1 MSEANDS
8 DFGGTEKDLEGQ
20 MVTRKVQDG
29 GRINFPKEYLEYSDV
44 DTGDRVFI
52 IVENGGLKVVEAN
65 AKRLAATGVAEG
77 MKMIF
82 GSSEGEN

>member
-1 MSEANDS
+1 MSGANDN

-29 GRINFPKEYLEYSDV
+29 GRINFPEDYLDHSGV

-52 IVENGGLKVVEAN
+52 IVEDGGLRVVEAN